1 MIYNKDI
8 FCSDSLFCLTLSSV
22 DIILK
27 IEISMLDNL
36 CWRKE
41 GSAMKSQKEQRRFK
55 RIFKYYRYIE
65 SDAFAQYLHEMSLKG
80 WHFKEWKFWLEF
92 EKGESQDIE
101 YAVEVFPKGS
111 EMDVKPGMDAEE
123 YAEYCRAAGWE
134 LVDGRRRFCIFRK
147 ISEITLPIVT
157 EEERFSNICR
167 AEWRWCLLSLLTT
180 GVVYGTSA
188 VRFTGSAFVI
198 MLFSNAILFTLLTLA
213 LLPVYEVLQCIGMAV
228 WQVKAWRKIRRGDRP
243 VYGKRREM
251 YVLYAI
257 MILMLARLTF
267 VWGSEGTAGSA
278 VVLWIWIGIIMAVLA
293 GLWFYR
299 PSRRENWVLQLVA
312 GLGIGIILF
321 GGLSASLTGGSMDRE
336 EMLSA
341 AQKLPLVLTDYSRTD
356 EEITFSYYEERS
368 SILGTMLSGT
378 IEYGYPPEEG
388 GGAFEEQER
397 LSYTVYR
404 TDIPWLL
411 DQVWQ
416 EEIKAGNLEEYDWV
430 VEAGKGYEKWGA
442 EEVLRREWEDN
453 SLYVRY
459 EDAVLNLYTT
469 KLPKGEQIDIV
480 REKLG
485 L

>member
-1 MIYNKDI
+1 
-8 FCSDSLFCLTLSSV
+8 
-22 DIILK
+22 
-27 IEISMLDNL
+27 
-36 CWRKE
+36 
-41 GSAMKSQKEQRRFK
+41 MKSQKEQRRFK

-228 WQVKAWRKIRRGDRP
+228 WQVKAWRKIRRGQRP

-299 PSRRENWVLQLVA
+299 PSRRENWVLQLAA
-312 GLGIGIILF
+312 GLGICFILC
-321 GGLSASLTGGSMDRE
+321 GGLFASLIGGSMDRE

>member
-1 MIYNKDI
+1 
-8 FCSDSLFCLTLSSV
+8 
-22 DIILK
+22 
-27 IEISMLDNL
+27 
-36 CWRKE
+36 
-41 GSAMKSQKEQRRFK
+41 MKSQKEQRRFK

-228 WQVKAWRKIRRGDRP
+228 WQVKAWRKIRRGQRP

-321 GGLSASLTGGSMDRE
+321 GGLSASFTGGSMDRE

-378 IEYGYPPEEG
+378 IEYGYPPEG
-388 GGAFEEQER
+388 GGAVGEEQER

>member
-1 MIYNKDI
+1 
-8 FCSDSLFCLTLSSV
+8 
-22 DIILK
+22 
-27 IEISMLDNL
+27 
-36 CWRKE
+36 
-41 GSAMKSQKEQRRFK
+41 MKSQKEQRRFK

-228 WQVKAWRKIRRGDRP
+228 WQVKAWRKIRRGQRP

-388 GGAFEEQER
+388 GGDFEEQER

>member
-1 MIYNKDI
+1 
-8 FCSDSLFCLTLSSV
+8 
-22 DIILK
+22 
-27 IEISMLDNL
+27 
-36 CWRKE
+36 
-41 GSAMKSQKEQRRFK
+41 MKFQKEQTRFK
-55 RIFKYYRYIE
+55 RVFKYYRYIE
-65 SDAFAQYLHEMSLKG
+65 NDAFAQYLHEMSLKG
-80 WHFKEWKFWLEF
+80 WHLKEWKFWLEF
-92 EKGESQDIE
+92 EKGECQDIE

-147 ISEITLPIVT
+147 ISESALPIVT

-167 AEWRWCLLSLLTT
+167 AEWRWCLLSLPTT
-180 GVVYGTSA
+180 GVVYGISA
-188 VRFTGSAFVI
+188 VRFTGSDFVI
-198 MLFSNAILFTLLTLA
+198 MFFSNAILFTLLALA
-213 LLPVYEVLQCIGMAV
+213 LLPVYEVLQCISLAV
-228 WQVKAWRKIRRGDRP
+228 WQVKAWRKIRRGERP

-251 YVLYAI
+251 YALGVI
-257 MILMLARLTF
+257 IILMLAGLTS

-278 VVLWIWIGIIMAVLA
+278 VVLWIWIGIITAVLA

-299 PSRRENWVLQLVA
+299 PSRRENWVLQIAA

-321 GGLSASLTGGSMDRE
+321 GGWSASLIGGSMDRE

-356 EEITFSYYEERS
+356 EEITFSYYKERS

-388 GGAFEEQER
+388 GTVGEEQER

-404 TDIPWLL
+404 SDVPWLL
-411 DQVWQ
+411 EQVWR
-416 EEIKAGNLEEYDWV
+416 EEIKSGNYQEYDWMTKAEV
-430 VEAGKGYEKWGA
+430 GYERWGA
-442 EEVLRREWEDN
+442 KEVMRRNWEDN

-459 EDAVLNLYTT
+459 ENAILTLYTT
-469 KLPKGEQIDIV
+469 KPPEGEQIDII
-480 REKLG
+480 REKLE

>member
-1 MIYNKDI
+1 
-8 FCSDSLFCLTLSSV
+8 
-22 DIILK
+22 
-27 IEISMLDNL
+27 
-36 CWRKE
+36 
-41 GSAMKSQKEQRRFK
+41 MKSQKEQRRFK

-180 GVVYGTSA
+180 GVIYGTSA

-228 WQVKAWRKIRRGDRP
+228 WQVKAWRKIRRGQRP

>member
-1 MIYNKDI
+1 
-8 FCSDSLFCLTLSSV
+8 
-22 DIILK
+22 
-27 IEISMLDNL
+27 
-36 CWRKE
+36 
-41 GSAMKSQKEQRRFK
+41 MKFQKEQTRFK
-55 RIFKYYRYIE
+55 RVFKYYRYIE

-80 WHFKEWKFWLEF
+80 WHLKEWKFWLEF
-92 EKGESQDIE
+92 EKGECQDIE

-147 ISEITLPIVT
+147 ISESALPIVT

-167 AEWRWCLLSLLTT
+167 AEWRWCLLSLPTT
-180 GVVYGTSA
+180 GVVYGISA
-188 VRFTGSAFVI
+188 VRFTGSDFVI
-198 MLFSNAILFTLLTLA
+198 MFFSNAILFTLLALA
-213 LLPVYEVLQCIGMAV
+213 LLPVYEVLQCISMAV
-228 WQVKAWRKIRRGDRP
+228 WQLKAWRKIRKGERP

-251 YVLYAI
+251 YALGVI
-257 MILMLARLTF
+257 IILMLAGLTS

-278 VVLWIWIGIIMAVLA
+278 VVLWIWIGIITAVLA

-299 PSRRENWVLQLVA
+299 PSRRENWVLQIVA
-312 GLGIGIILF
+312 GLGIVIILF
-321 GGLSASLTGGSMDRE
+321 GGWSASLIGGSMDRE

-356 EEITFSYYEERS
+356 EEITFSYYKERS

-388 GGAFEEQER
+388 GTVGEEQER

-404 TDIPWLL
+404 SDVPWLL
-411 DQVWQ
+411 EQVWR
-416 EEIKAGNLEEYDWV
+416 EEIKSGNYQEYDWMTKAEV
-430 VEAGKGYEKWGA
+430 GYERWGA
-442 EEVLRREWEDN
+442 KEVMRKDWEDN

-459 EDAVLNLYTT
+459 ENAILTLYTT
-469 KLPKGEQIDIV
+469 KPPEGEQIDII
-480 REKLG
+480 REKLE

>member
-1 MIYNKDI
+1 MHSI
-8 FCSDSLFCLTLSSV
+8 
-22 DIILK
+22 
-27 IEISMLDNL
+27 
-36 CWRKE
+36 
-41 GSAMKSQKEQRRFK
+41 
-55 RIFKYYRYIE
+55 
-65 SDAFAQYLHEMSLKG
+65 
-80 WHFKEWKFWLEF
+80 
-92 EKGESQDIE
+92 
-101 YAVEVFPKGS
+101 

-147 ISEITLPIVT
+147 ISESALPIVT

-180 GVVYGTSA
+180 GVVYGISA
-188 VRFTGSAFVI
+188 VRFTGSYFVI
-198 MLFSNAILFTLLTLA
+198 MFFSNAILFTLLALA
-213 LLPVYEVLQCIGMAV
+213 LLPVYEVLQCISVAV
-228 WQVKAWRKIRRGDRP
+228 WQVKAWRKIRRGERP

-251 YVLYAI
+251 YALGVI
-257 MILMLARLTF
+257 IILMLAGLTS

-299 PSRRENWVLQLVA
+299 PSRRENWVLQIVA

-321 GGLSASLTGGSMDRE
+321 GGWSASLIGGSMDRE

-356 EEITFSYYEERS
+356 EEITFSYYKERS

-378 IEYGYPPEEG
+378 IEYGYPLEEG
-388 GGAFEEQER
+388 GTVGEEQER

-404 TDIPWLL
+404 SDVPWLL
-411 DQVWQ
+411 EQVWR
-416 EEIKAGNLEEYDWV
+416 EEIKSGNYQEYDWMTKAEV
-430 VEAGKGYEKWGA
+430 GYERWGA
-442 EEVLRREWEDN
+442 KEVMRKDWEDN

-459 EDAVLNLYTT
+459 ENAILTLYTT
-469 KLPKGEQIDIV
+469 KPPEGEQIDII
-480 REKLG
+480 REKLE

>member
-1 MIYNKDI
+1 
-8 FCSDSLFCLTLSSV
+8 
-22 DIILK
+22 
-27 IEISMLDNL
+27 
-36 CWRKE
+36 
-41 GSAMKSQKEQRRFK
+41 MKSQKEQRRFK
-55 RIFKYYRYIE
+55 RVFKYYRYIE

-228 WQVKAWRKIRRGDRP
+228 WQVKAWRKIRRGQRP

-251 YVLYAI
+251 YVLYAF
-257 MILMLARLTF
+257 MILMLAGLTF

-299 PSRRENWVLQLVA
+299 PSRRENWVLQIVA

-378 IEYGYPPEEG
+378 IEYGYPPEG
-388 GGAFEEQER
+388 GGAVGEEQER

-459 EDAVLNLYTT
+459 DDAVLNLYATE
-469 KLPKGEQIDIV
+469 LPEEEQIDIV
-480 REKLG
+480 REKLE

>member
-1 MIYNKDI
+1 
-8 FCSDSLFCLTLSSV
+8 
-22 DIILK
+22 
-27 IEISMLDNL
+27 
-36 CWRKE
+36 
-41 GSAMKSQKEQRRFK
+41 MKSQKEQRRFK

-228 WQVKAWRKIRRGDRP
+228 WQVKAWRKIRRGQRP

-257 MILMLARLTF
+257 MILMLAGLTF

-459 EDAVLNLYTT
+459 DDAVLNLYATE
-469 KLPKGEQIDIV
+469 LPEEEQIDIV
-480 REKLG
+480 REKLE

>member
-1 MIYNKDI
+1 
-8 FCSDSLFCLTLSSV
+8 
-22 DIILK
+22 
-27 IEISMLDNL
+27 
-36 CWRKE
+36 
-41 GSAMKSQKEQRRFK
+41 MKFQKEQTRFK
-55 RIFKYYRYIE
+55 RVFKYYRYIE

-80 WHFKEWKFWLEF
+80 WHLKEWKFWLEF
-92 EKGESQDIE
+92 EKGECQDIE

-147 ISEITLPIVT
+147 ISESALPIVT

-167 AEWRWCLLSLLTT
+167 AEWRWCLLSLPTT
-180 GVVYGTSA
+180 GVVYGISA
-188 VRFTGSAFVI
+188 VRFTGSDFVI
-198 MLFSNAILFTLLTLA
+198 MFFSNAILFTLLALA
-213 LLPVYEVLQCIGMAV
+213 LLPVYEVLQCISMAV
-228 WQVKAWRKIRRGDRP
+228 WQLKAWRKIRKGERP

-251 YVLYAI
+251 CALGVI
-257 MILMLARLTF
+257 IILMLAGLTS

-293 GLWFYR
+293 GFWFYR
-299 PSRRENWVLQLVA
+299 PSRRENWVLQIVA
-312 GLGIGIILF
+312 GLGIVIILF
-321 GGLSASLTGGSMDRE
+321 GGWSASLIGGSMDRE

-356 EEITFSYYEERS
+356 EEITFSYYKERS

-388 GGAFEEQER
+388 GTVGEEQER

-404 TDIPWLL
+404 SDVPWLL
-411 DQVWQ
+411 EQVWR
-416 EEIKAGNLEEYDWV
+416 EEIKSGNYQEYDWMTKAEV
-430 VEAGKGYEKWGA
+430 GYERWGA
-442 EEVLRREWEDN
+442 KEVMRKDWEDN

-459 EDAVLNLYTT
+459 ENAILTLYTT
-469 KLPKGEQIDIV
+469 KPPEGEQIDII
-480 REKLG
+480 REKLE

>member
-1 MIYNKDI
+1 
-8 FCSDSLFCLTLSSV
+8 
-22 DIILK
+22 
-27 IEISMLDNL
+27 
-36 CWRKE
+36 
-41 GSAMKSQKEQRRFK
+41 MKSQKEQRRFK
-55 RIFKYYRYIE
+55 RVFKYYRYIE

-147 ISEITLPIVT
+147 ISESALPIVT

-228 WQVKAWRKIRRGDRP
+228 WQVKAWRKIRRGQRP

-321 GGLSASLTGGSMDRE
+321 GGLSASFTGGSMDRE

-341 AQKLPLVLTDYSRTD
+341 AQKLPLVLTDYSQTD
-356 EEITFSYYEERS
+356 EEITFSSYDERS
-368 SILGTMLSGT
+368 SILGTILSGT
-378 IEYGYPPEEG
+378 IEYGYPLEEG
-388 GGAFEEQER
+388 GDAGEEQER

-411 DQVWQ
+411 DQTWQ
-416 EEIKAGNLEEYDWV
+416 EEIKAANLGKYDWV
-430 VEAGKGYEKWGA
+430 VEAGEGDEKWGA
-442 EEVLRREWEDN
+442 EEVLRREWDDY

-459 EDAVLNLYTT
+459 ENAILTLYTT
-469 KLPKGEQIDIV
+469 EPPEGEQIDII
-480 REKLG
+480 REKLE

>member
-1 MIYNKDI
+1 
-8 FCSDSLFCLTLSSV
+8 
-22 DIILK
+22 
-27 IEISMLDNL
+27 
-36 CWRKE
+36 
-41 GSAMKSQKEQRRFK
+41 MKSQKEQRRFK
-55 RIFKYYRYIE
+55 RVFKYYRYIE

-228 WQVKAWRKIRRGDRP
+228 WQVKAWRKIRRGQRP

-299 PSRRENWVLQLVA
+299 PSRRENWVLQIVA

-321 GGLSASLTGGSMDRE
+321 GGWSASLIGGSMDRE

>member
-1 MIYNKDI
+1 
-8 FCSDSLFCLTLSSV
+8 
-22 DIILK
+22 
-27 IEISMLDNL
+27 
-36 CWRKE
+36 
-41 GSAMKSQKEQRRFK
+41 MKSQKEQRRFK
-55 RIFKYYRYIE
+55 RVFKYYRYIE

-147 ISEITLPIVT
+147 ISESALPIVT

-167 AEWRWCLLSLLTT
+167 AEWRWCLLNLLTT

-188 VRFTGSAFVI
+188 IRFTGSAFVI
-198 MLFSNAILFTLLTLA
+198 MFFSNAILLTLLTLA
-213 LLPVYEVLQCIGMAV
+213 ILPVYEVLQCISMSV
-228 WQVKAWRKIRRGDRP
+228 WQVKAWQKIRIGERP

-257 MILMLARLTF
+257 MILMLAGLTF

-278 VVLWIWIGIIMAVLA
+278 VVLWIWLGIIMAVLA

-299 PSRRENWVLQLVA
+299 PSRRENWVLQIVA

-321 GGLSASLTGGSMDRE
+321 GGLSANLAGGSMDRE

-356 EEITFSYYEERS
+356 EEITFSYYKERS
-368 SILGTMLSGT
+368 SILGAMLSGT

-388 GGAFEEQER
+388 GAVEEEQER

-411 DQVWQ
+411 NQVWQ
-416 EEIKAGNLEEYDWV
+416 EEIKTGNLEEYDWV

-442 EEVLRREWEDN
+442 KQVLHREWEDN

-469 KLPKGEQIDIV
+469 KPPEGEQIDIV

>member
-1 MIYNKDI
+1 
-8 FCSDSLFCLTLSSV
+8 
-22 DIILK
+22 
-27 IEISMLDNL
+27 
-36 CWRKE
+36 
-41 GSAMKSQKEQRRFK
+41 MKFQKEQTRFK
-55 RIFKYYRYIE
+55 RVFKYYRYIE

-80 WHFKEWKFWLEF
+80 WHLKEWKFWLEF
-92 EKGESQDIE
+92 EKGECQDIE

-147 ISEITLPIVT
+147 ISESGLPIVT

-167 AEWRWCLLSLLTT
+167 AEWRWCLLSLPTT
-180 GVVYGTSA
+180 GVVYGISA
-188 VRFTGSAFVI
+188 VRFTGSDFVI
-198 MLFSNAILFTLLTLA
+198 MFFSNAILFTLLALA
-213 LLPVYEVLQCIGMAV
+213 LLPVYEVLQCISLAV
-228 WQVKAWRKIRRGDRP
+228 WQVKAWRKIRRGERP

-251 YVLYAI
+251 YALGVI
-257 MILMLARLTF
+257 IILMLAGLTS

-299 PSRRENWVLQLVA
+299 PSRRENWVLQIVA

-321 GGLSASLTGGSMDRE
+321 GGWSASLIGGSMDRE

-356 EEITFSYYEERS
+356 EEITFSYYKERS

-378 IEYGYPPEEG
+378 IEYGYPLEEG
-388 GGAFEEQER
+388 GTVGEEQER

-404 TDIPWLL
+404 SDVPWLL
-411 DQVWQ
+411 EQVWR
-416 EEIKAGNLEEYDWV
+416 EEIKSGNYQEYDWMTKAEV
-430 VEAGKGYEKWGA
+430 GYERWGA
-442 EEVLRREWEDN
+442 KEVMRKDWEDN

-459 EDAVLNLYTT
+459 ENAILTLYTT
-469 KLPKGEQIDIV
+469 KPPEGEQIDII
-480 REKLG
+480 REKLE

>member
-1 MIYNKDI
+1 
-8 FCSDSLFCLTLSSV
+8 
-22 DIILK
+22 
-27 IEISMLDNL
+27 
-36 CWRKE
+36 
-41 GSAMKSQKEQRRFK
+41 MKSQKEQRRFK

-228 WQVKAWRKIRRGDRP
+228 WQVKAWRKIRRGQRP

-480 REKLG
+480 REKLE

>member
-27 IEISMLDNL
+27 IEISILDNL
-36 CWRKE
+36 RWRKG

-55 RIFKYYRYIE
+55 RVFKYYRYIE

-228 WQVKAWRKIRRGDRP
+228 WQVKAWRKIRRGQRP

-321 GGLSASLTGGSMDRE
+321 GGLSASFTGGSMDRE

>member
-1 MIYNKDI
+1 MYLNTI
-8 FCSDSLFCLTLSSV
+8 V
-22 DIILK
+22 ILK
-27 IEISMLDNL
+27 VTP
-36 CWRKE
+36 
-41 GSAMKSQKEQRRFK
+41 
-55 RIFKYYRYIE
+55 
-65 SDAFAQYLHEMSLKG
+65 LHS
-80 WHFKEWKFWLEF
+80 
-92 EKGESQDIE
+92 I
-101 YAVEVFPKGS
+101 

-147 ISEITLPIVT
+147 ISESALPIVT

-180 GVVYGTSA
+180 GVVYGISA
-188 VRFTGSAFVI
+188 VRFTGSDFVI
-198 MLFSNAILFTLLTLA
+198 MFFSNAILFTLLALA
-213 LLPVYEVLQCIGMAV
+213 LLPVYEVLQCISLAV
-228 WQVKAWRKIRRGDRP
+228 WQVKAWRKIRRGERP

-251 YVLYAI
+251 YALGVI
-257 MILMLARLTF
+257 IILMLAGLTS

-299 PSRRENWVLQLVA
+299 PSRRENWVLQIVA

-321 GGLSASLTGGSMDRE
+321 GGWSASLIGGSMDRE

-356 EEITFSYYEERS
+356 EEITFSYYKERS

-378 IEYGYPPEEG
+378 IEYGYPLEEG
-388 GGAFEEQER
+388 GTVGEEQER

-404 TDIPWLL
+404 SDVPWLL
-411 DQVWQ
+411 EQVWR
-416 EEIKAGNLEEYDWV
+416 EEIKSGNYQEYDWMTKAEV
-430 VEAGKGYEKWGA
+430 GYERWGA
-442 EEVLRREWEDN
+442 KEVMRKDWEDN

-459 EDAVLNLYTT
+459 ENAILTLYTT
-469 KLPKGEQIDIV
+469 KPPEGEQIDII
-480 REKLG
+480 REKLE

>member
-1 MIYNKDI
+1 
-8 FCSDSLFCLTLSSV
+8 
-22 DIILK
+22 
-27 IEISMLDNL
+27 
-36 CWRKE
+36 
-41 GSAMKSQKEQRRFK
+41 MKSQKEQRRFK

-228 WQVKAWRKIRRGDRP
+228 WQVKAWRKIRRGQRP

-299 PSRRENWVLQLVA
+299 PSRRENWVLQIVA

-321 GGLSASLTGGSMDRE
+321 GGWSASLIGGSMDRE

>member
-1 MIYNKDI
+1 
-8 FCSDSLFCLTLSSV
+8 
-22 DIILK
+22 
-27 IEISMLDNL
+27 
-36 CWRKE
+36 
-41 GSAMKSQKEQRRFK
+41 MKSQKEQRRFK

-228 WQVKAWRKIRRGDRP
+228 WQVKAWRKIRRGQRP

-341 AQKLPLVLTDYSRTD
+341 AQKLPLVLTDYRRTD

>member
-1 MIYNKDI
+1 
-8 FCSDSLFCLTLSSV
+8 
-22 DIILK
+22 
-27 IEISMLDNL
+27 
-36 CWRKE
+36 
-41 GSAMKSQKEQRRFK
+41 MKFQKEQTRFK
-55 RIFKYYRYIE
+55 RVFKYYRYIE

-80 WHFKEWKFWLEF
+80 WHLKEWKFWLEF
-92 EKGESQDIE
+92 EKGECQDIE

-147 ISEITLPIVT
+147 ISESALPIVT
-157 EEERFSNICR
+157 EEERFSNSCR
-167 AEWRWCLLSLLTT
+167 AEWRWCLLSLPTT
-180 GVVYGTSA
+180 GVVYGISA
-188 VRFTGSAFVI
+188 VRFTGSDFVI
-198 MLFSNAILFTLLTLA
+198 MFFSNAILFTLLALA
-213 LLPVYEVLQCIGMAV
+213 LLPVYEVLQCISLAV
-228 WQVKAWRKIRRGDRP
+228 WQVKAWRKIRRGERP

-251 YVLYAI
+251 YALGVI
-257 MILMLARLTF
+257 IILMLAGLTS

-278 VVLWIWIGIIMAVLA
+278 VVLWIWIGIITAVLA

-299 PSRRENWVLQLVA
+299 PSRRENWVLQIVA

-321 GGLSASLTGGSMDRE
+321 GGWSASLIGGSMDRE

-356 EEITFSYYEERS
+356 EEITFSYYKERS

-388 GGAFEEQER
+388 GTVGEEQER

-404 TDIPWLL
+404 SDVPWLL
-411 DQVWQ
+411 EQVWR
-416 EEIKAGNLEEYDWV
+416 EEIKSGNYQEYDWMTKAEV
-430 VEAGKGYEKWGA
+430 GYERWGA
-442 EEVLRREWEDN
+442 KEVMRRNWEDN

-459 EDAVLNLYTT
+459 ENAILTLYTT
-469 KLPKGEQIDIV
+469 KPPEGEQIDII
-480 REKLG
+480 REKLE

>member
-1 MIYNKDI
+1 
-8 FCSDSLFCLTLSSV
+8 
-22 DIILK
+22 
-27 IEISMLDNL
+27 
-36 CWRKE
+36 
-41 GSAMKSQKEQRRFK
+41 MKSQKEQRRFK

-228 WQVKAWRKIRRGDRP
+228 WQVKAWRKIRRGQRP

-321 GGLSASLTGGSMDRE
+321 GGLSASFTGGSMDRE

>member
-1 MIYNKDI
+1 
-8 FCSDSLFCLTLSSV
+8 
-22 DIILK
+22 
-27 IEISMLDNL
+27 
-36 CWRKE
+36 
-41 GSAMKSQKEQRRFK
+41 MKFQKEQTRFK
-55 RIFKYYRYIE
+55 RVFKYYRYIE

-80 WHFKEWKFWLEF
+80 WHLKEWKFWLEF
-92 EKGESQDIE
+92 EKGECQDIE

-147 ISEITLPIVT
+147 ISESALPIVT

-167 AEWRWCLLSLLTT
+167 AEWRWCLLSLPTT
-180 GVVYGTSA
+180 GVVYGISA
-188 VRFTGSAFVI
+188 VRFTGSDFVI
-198 MLFSNAILFTLLTLA
+198 MFFSNAILFTLLALA
-213 LLPVYEVLQCIGMAV
+213 LLPVYEVLQCISLAV
-228 WQVKAWRKIRRGDRP
+228 WQVKAWRKIRRGERP

-251 YVLYAI
+251 YALGVI
-257 MILMLARLTF
+257 IILMLAGLTS

-278 VVLWIWIGIIMAVLA
+278 VVLWIWIGIITAVLA

-299 PSRRENWVLQLVA
+299 PSRRENWVLQIAA

-321 GGLSASLTGGSMDRE
+321 GGWSASLIGGSMDRE

-356 EEITFSYYEERS
+356 EEIAFSYYKERS

-388 GGAFEEQER
+388 GTVGEEQER

-404 TDIPWLL
+404 SDVPWLL
-411 DQVWQ
+411 EQVWR
-416 EEIKAGNLEEYDWV
+416 EEIKSGNYQEYDWMTKAEV
-430 VEAGKGYEKWGA
+430 GYERWGA
-442 EEVLRREWEDN
+442 KEVMRRNWEDN

-459 EDAVLNLYTT
+459 ENAILTLYTT
-469 KLPKGEQIDIV
+469 KPPEGEQIDII
-480 REKLG
+480 REKLE

>member
-1 MIYNKDI
+1 
-8 FCSDSLFCLTLSSV
+8 
-22 DIILK
+22 
-27 IEISMLDNL
+27 
-36 CWRKE
+36 
-41 GSAMKSQKEQRRFK
+41 MKFQKEQTRFK
-55 RIFKYYRYIE
+55 RVFKYYRYIE

-80 WHFKEWKFWLEF
+80 WHLKEWKFWLEF
-92 EKGESQDIE
+92 EKGECQDIE

-147 ISEITLPIVT
+147 ISESALPIVT

-167 AEWRWCLLSLLTT
+167 AEWRWCLLSLPTT
-180 GVVYGTSA
+180 GVVYGISA
-188 VRFTGSAFVI
+188 VRFTGSDFVI
-198 MLFSNAILFTLLTLA
+198 MFFSNAILFTLLALA
-213 LLPVYEVLQCIGMAV
+213 LLPVYEVLQCISMAV
-228 WQVKAWRKIRRGDRP
+228 WQVKAWRKIRRGERP

-251 YVLYAI
+251 YALGVI
-257 MILMLARLTF
+257 IILMLAGLTS

-299 PSRRENWVLQLVA
+299 PSRRENWVLQIVA

-321 GGLSASLTGGSMDRE
+321 GGWSASLIGGSMDRE

-356 EEITFSYYEERS
+356 EEITFSYYKERS

-378 IEYGYPPEEG
+378 IEYGYPLEEG
-388 GGAFEEQER
+388 GTVGEEQER

-404 TDIPWLL
+404 SDVPWLL
-411 DQVWQ
+411 EQVWR
-416 EEIKAGNLEEYDWV
+416 EEIKSGNYQEYDWMTKAEV
-430 VEAGKGYEKWGA
+430 GYERWDAK
-442 EEVLRREWEDN
+442 EVMRKDWEDN

-459 EDAVLNLYTT
+459 ENAILTLYTT
-469 KLPKGEQIDIV
+469 KPPEGEQIDII
-480 REKLG
+480 REKLE

>member
-1 MIYNKDI
+1 
-8 FCSDSLFCLTLSSV
+8 
-22 DIILK
+22 
-27 IEISMLDNL
+27 
-36 CWRKE
+36 
-41 GSAMKSQKEQRRFK
+41 MKSQKEQRRFK

-228 WQVKAWRKIRRGDRP
+228 WQVKAWRKIRRGQRP

>member
-1 MIYNKDI
+1 
-8 FCSDSLFCLTLSSV
+8 
-22 DIILK
+22 
-27 IEISMLDNL
+27 
-36 CWRKE
+36 
-41 GSAMKSQKEQRRFK
+41 MKSQKEQRRFK

-228 WQVKAWRKIRRGDRP
+228 WQVKAWRKIRRGQRP

-299 PSRRENWVLQLVA
+299 PSRRENWVLQIAA

-321 GGLSASLTGGSMDRE
+321 GGWSASLIGGSMDRE

-356 EEITFSYYEERS
+356 EEITFSYYKERS

-378 IEYGYPPEEG
+378 IEYGYPLEEG
-388 GGAFEEQER
+388 GTVGEEQER

-404 TDIPWLL
+404 SDVPWLL
-411 DQVWQ
+411 EQVWR
-416 EEIKAGNLEEYDWV
+416 EEIKSGNYQEYDWMTKAEV
-430 VEAGKGYEKWGA
+430 GYERWGA
-442 EEVLRREWEDN
+442 KEVMRRDWEDN

-459 EDAVLNLYTT
+459 ENAILTLYTT
-469 KLPKGEQIDIV
+469 KPPEGEQIDIV

>member
-1 MIYNKDI
+1 
-8 FCSDSLFCLTLSSV
+8 
-22 DIILK
+22 
-27 IEISMLDNL
+27 
-36 CWRKE
+36 
-41 GSAMKSQKEQRRFK
+41 MKFQKERTRFK
-55 RIFKYYRYIE
+55 RVFKYYRYIE

-80 WHFKEWKFWLEF
+80 WHLKEWKFWLEF
-92 EKGESQDIE
+92 EKGECQDIE

-147 ISEITLPIVT
+147 TSESALPIVT

-167 AEWRWCLLSLLTT
+167 AEWRWCLLSLPTT
-180 GVVYGTSA
+180 GVVYGISA
-188 VRFTGSAFVI
+188 VRFTGSDFVI
-198 MLFSNAILFTLLTLA
+198 MFFSNAILFTLLALA
-213 LLPVYEVLQCIGMAV
+213 LLPVYEVLQCISLAV
-228 WQVKAWRKIRRGDRP
+228 WQVKAWRKIRSGERP

-251 YVLYAI
+251 YALGVI
-257 MILMLARLTF
+257 IILMLAGLTS

-293 GLWFYR
+293 GFWFYR
-299 PSRRENWVLQLVA
+299 PSRRENWVLQIVA

-321 GGLSASLTGGSMDRE
+321 GGWSASLIGGSMDRE

-356 EEITFSYYEERS
+356 EEITFSYYKERS

-388 GGAFEEQER
+388 GTVGEEQER

-404 TDIPWLL
+404 SDVPWLL
-411 DQVWQ
+411 EQVWR
-416 EEIKAGNLEEYDWV
+416 EEIKSGNYQEYDWMTKAEV
-430 VEAGKGYEKWGA
+430 GYERWGA
-442 EEVLRREWEDN
+442 KEVMRRNWEDN

-459 EDAVLNLYTT
+459 ENAILTLYTT
-469 KLPKGEQIDIV
+469 KPPEGEQIDII
-480 REKLG
+480 REKLE

>member
-1 MIYNKDI
+1 
-8 FCSDSLFCLTLSSV
+8 
-22 DIILK
+22 
-27 IEISMLDNL
+27 
-36 CWRKE
+36 
-41 GSAMKSQKEQRRFK
+41 MKSQKEQRRFK
-55 RIFKYYRYIE
+55 RVFKYYRYIE

-228 WQVKAWRKIRRGDRP
+228 WQVKAWRKIRRGQRP

-251 YVLYAI
+251 YVLYAV
-257 MILMLARLTF
+257 MILMLAGLTF

-321 GGLSASLTGGSMDRE
+321 GGLSASFTGGSMDRE

>member
-1 MIYNKDI
+1 
-8 FCSDSLFCLTLSSV
+8 
-22 DIILK
+22 
-27 IEISMLDNL
+27 
-36 CWRKE
+36 
-41 GSAMKSQKEQRRFK
+41 MKQEKEQKLVRRVF
-55 RIFKYYRYIE
+55 RYYCYIE

-228 WQVKAWRKIRRGDRP
+228 WQVKAWRKIRRGQRP

-321 GGLSASLTGGSMDRE
+321 GGLSASFTGGSMDRE

>member
-1 MIYNKDI
+1 
-8 FCSDSLFCLTLSSV
+8 
-22 DIILK
+22 
-27 IEISMLDNL
+27 
-36 CWRKE
+36 
-41 GSAMKSQKEQRRFK
+41 MKSQKEQRRFK
-55 RIFKYYRYIE
+55 RVFKYYRYIE

-228 WQVKAWRKIRRGDRP
+228 WQVKAWRKIRRGQRP

-321 GGLSASLTGGSMDRE
+321 GGLSASFTGGSMDRE

>member
-1 MIYNKDI
+1 
-8 FCSDSLFCLTLSSV
+8 
-22 DIILK
+22 
-27 IEISMLDNL
+27 
-36 CWRKE
+36 
-41 GSAMKSQKEQRRFK
+41 MKFQKEQTRFK
-55 RIFKYYRYIE
+55 RVFKYYRYIE

-80 WHFKEWKFWLEF
+80 WHLKEWKFWLEF
-92 EKGESQDIE
+92 EKGECQDIE

-147 ISEITLPIVT
+147 ISQSALPIVT
-157 EEERFSNICR
+157 EEQRFSNICR
-167 AEWRWCLLSLLTT
+167 PEWGWCLLSLPTT
-180 GVVYGTSA
+180 GVVYGISA
-188 VRFTGSAFVI
+188 VRFTGSDFVI
-198 MLFSNAILFTLLTLA
+198 MFFSNAILFTLLALA
-213 LLPVYEVLQCIGMAV
+213 LLPVYEVLQCISLAV
-228 WQVKAWRKIRRGDRP
+228 WQVKAWRKIRRGERP

-251 YVLYAI
+251 YALGVI
-257 MILMLARLTF
+257 IILMLAGLTS

-293 GLWFYR
+293 GFWFYR
-299 PSRRENWVLQLVA
+299 PSRRENWVLQIVA

-321 GGLSASLTGGSMDRE
+321 GGWSASLIGGSMDRE

-356 EEITFSYYEERS
+356 EEITFSYYKERS

-388 GGAFEEQER
+388 GTVGEEQER

-404 TDIPWLL
+404 SDVPWLL
-411 DQVWQ
+411 EQVWR
-416 EEIKAGNLEEYDWV
+416 EEIKSGNYQEYDWLTKAEV
-430 VEAGKGYEKWGA
+430 GYERWGA
-442 EEVLRREWEDN
+442 KEVMRRNWEDN

-459 EDAVLNLYTT
+459 ENAILTLYTT
-469 KLPKGEQIDIV
+469 KPPEGEQIDII
-480 REKLG
+480 REKLE

>member
-1 MIYNKDI
+1 
-8 FCSDSLFCLTLSSV
+8 
-22 DIILK
+22 
-27 IEISMLDNL
+27 
-36 CWRKE
+36 
-41 GSAMKSQKEQRRFK
+41 MKSQKEQRRFK

-147 ISEITLPIVT
+147 ISESALPIVT

-228 WQVKAWRKIRRGDRP
+228 WQVKAWRKIRRGQRP

>member
-1 MIYNKDI
+1 
-8 FCSDSLFCLTLSSV
+8 
-22 DIILK
+22 
-27 IEISMLDNL
+27 
-36 CWRKE
+36 
-41 GSAMKSQKEQRRFK
+41 MKSQKEQRRFK

-228 WQVKAWRKIRRGDRP
+228 WQVKAWRKIRRGQRP

-442 EEVLRREWEDN
+442 EQVLRREWEDN

>member
-1 MIYNKDI
+1 
-8 FCSDSLFCLTLSSV
+8 
-22 DIILK
+22 
-27 IEISMLDNL
+27 
-36 CWRKE
+36 
-41 GSAMKSQKEQRRFK
+41 MKSQKEQGRFK
-55 RIFKYYRYIE
+55 RVFKYYRYIE

-80 WHFKEWKFWLEF
+80 WHLKEWKFWLEF

-228 WQVKAWRKIRRGDRP
+228 WQVKAWRKIRRGQRP

-321 GGLSASLTGGSMDRE
+321 GGLSASFTGGSMDRE

>member
-1 MIYNKDI
+1 
-8 FCSDSLFCLTLSSV
+8 
-22 DIILK
+22 
-27 IEISMLDNL
+27 
-36 CWRKE
+36 
-41 GSAMKSQKEQRRFK
+41 MKSQKEQRRFK
-55 RIFKYYRYIE
+55 RVFKYYRYIE

-180 GVVYGTSA
+180 GVIYGTSA

-228 WQVKAWRKIRRGDRP
+228 WQVKAWRKIRRGQRP

-299 PSRRENWVLQLVA
+299 PSRRENWVLQIVA

-378 IEYGYPPEEG
+378 IEYGYPPEG
-388 GGAFEEQER
+388 GGAVGEEQER

>member
-1 MIYNKDI
+1 
-8 FCSDSLFCLTLSSV
+8 
-22 DIILK
+22 
-27 IEISMLDNL
+27 
-36 CWRKE
+36 
-41 GSAMKSQKEQRRFK
+41 MKFQKEQTRFK
-55 RIFKYYRYIE
+55 RVFKYYRYIE

-80 WHFKEWKFWLEF
+80 WHLKEWKFWLEF
-92 EKGESQDIE
+92 EKGECQDIE

-147 ISEITLPIVT
+147 ISESALPIVT

-167 AEWRWCLLSLLTT
+167 AEWRWCLLSLPTT
-180 GVVYGTSA
+180 GVVYGISA
-188 VRFTGSAFVI
+188 VRFTGPDFVI
-198 MLFSNAILFTLLTLA
+198 MFFSNAILFTLLALA
-213 LLPVYEVLQCIGMAV
+213 LLPVYEVLQCISLAV
-228 WQVKAWRKIRRGDRP
+228 WQVKAWRKIRRGERP

-251 YVLYAI
+251 YALGVI
-257 MILMLARLTF
+257 IILMLAGLTS

-278 VVLWIWIGIIMAVLA
+278 VVLWIWIGIITAVLA

-299 PSRRENWVLQLVA
+299 PSRRENWVLQIAA

-321 GGLSASLTGGSMDRE
+321 GGWSASLIGGSMDRE

-356 EEITFSYYEERS
+356 EEITFSYYKERS

-388 GGAFEEQER
+388 GNVGEEQER

-404 TDIPWLL
+404 SDVPWLL
-411 DQVWQ
+411 EQVWR
-416 EEIKAGNLEEYDWV
+416 EEIKSGNYQEYDWMTKAEV
-430 VEAGKGYEKWGA
+430 GYERWGA
-442 EEVLRREWEDN
+442 KEVMRRNWEDN

-459 EDAVLNLYTT
+459 ENAILTLYTT
-469 KLPKGEQIDIV
+469 KPPEGEQIDII
-480 REKLG
+480 REKLE